1 MFLKADQTGDVKFL
15 VPKTKHITRILPT
28 ELHPWPCLFCWINP
42 VKVEGLNPLSNTIWL
57 CAKIKLKKKG
67 NIEGSLWELAVRTP
81 GNKMRLWPYACTPSL
96 HQEDRLNY
104 SINYCIACETKE
116 RK

>member
-57 CAKIKLKKKG
+57 CAKIKLKKKVTLKVVS
-67 NIEGSLWELAVRTP
+67 GSWLS
-81 GNKMRLWPYACTPSL
+81 G
-96 HQEDRLNY
+96 HQE
-104 SINYCIACETKE
+104 IK
-116 RK
+116 